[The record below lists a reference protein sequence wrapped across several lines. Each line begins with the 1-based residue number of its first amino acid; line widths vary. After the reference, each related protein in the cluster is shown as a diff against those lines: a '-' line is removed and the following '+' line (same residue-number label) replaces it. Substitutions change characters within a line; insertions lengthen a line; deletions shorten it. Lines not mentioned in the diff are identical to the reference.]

1 MLNRIEKIQI
11 NEQVSLHRYNR
22 LPRKI
27 DWESSDFK
35 EYAFEL
41 KLKNFHMGVFNR
53 SHWDKC
59 MTLRA
64 MDQLGFLN
72 NTITVINVGGGID
85 VINYYLSK
93 HLKKIV
99 SLDLYD
105 DSWSTCP
112 SDVLENP
119 DLYAP
124 FEYNRFSL
132 EFKKMDAR
140 QVSLGDDTFSA
151 AISIGPA
158 LNFIGDFEKI
168 VHVLKEISKIVRSHG
183 MLFMSLDLSLTEVK
197 RPKGDSEYYFSP
209 NSIGK
214 LFAETSFKPICEI
227 DLSNPD
233 FMQEETRENRWL
245 PPKITWN
252 SIGVIPSRIMGHFPF
267 FRIRRPTIFP
277 VFIVARNEK

>member
-1 MLNRIEKIQI
+1 MLNKIEKIQN
-11 NEQVSLHRYNR
+11 NEQVSLHWYNR

-27 DWESSDFK
+27 DWKSPEFK

-41 KLKNFHMGVFNR
+41 KLKNFHIGVFNR

-59 MTLRA
+59 MALRA
-64 MDQLGFLN
+64 MDQLGFLHKMV
-72 NTITVINVGGGID
+72 TVINSGGGID

-93 HLKKIV
+93 YLKKIV

-112 SDVLENP
+112 SKVLKNP

-124 FEYNRFSL
+124 FWYNRSSL
-132 EFKKMDAR
+132 EYKTMDAR
-140 QVSLGDDTFSA
+140 QMSVRDNTFSA

-158 LNFIGDFEKI
+158 INAIGDFDEI
-168 VHVLKEISKIVRSHG
+168 VQVLKKISKIVRSHG
-183 MLFMSLDLSLTEVK
+183 MLFMSLDISLTELK
-197 RPKGDSEYYFSP
+197 RSKGNSDYYFSP

-214 LFAETSFKPICEI
+214 LFAETPFKPICEI

-233 FMQEETRENRWL
+233 FMQEETMENRFLL
-245 PPKITWN
+245 PKLTWN
-252 SIGVIPSRIMGHFPF
+252 SIGVIPSRISGHFPF

-277 VFIVARNEK
+277 VFIVAKNEK

>member
-1 MLNRIEKIQI
+1 MEENFGNEKI
-11 NEQVSLHRYNR
+11 SLNCYNR

-27 DWESSDFK
+27 DWESSYFK
-35 EYAFEL
+35 KYASEL
-41 KLKNFHMGVFNR
+41 RLKNFHRGVFNR

-64 MDQLGFLN
+64 MERFGFLN
-72 NTITVINVGGGID
+72 NTITAINVGGGID

-99 SLDLYD
+99 SLDLYY

-112 SDVLENP
+112 SDVLKNP

-124 FEYNRFSL
+124 FEYNRSSL
-132 EFKKMDAR
+132 EFKKMDAMR
-140 QVSLGDDTFSA
+140 ISLDDDTFSA

-158 LNFIGDFEKI
+158 LNGIGNYEEI
-168 VHVLKEISKIVRSHG
+168 VYVLKNISKIVKTHG

-197 RPKGDSEYYFSP
+197 VFKGDSEYYFSP
-209 NSIGK
+209 NSIRK
-214 LFAETSFKPICEI
+214 LFINTSFKPICEL

-233 FMQEETRENRWL
+233 FMQEKTRENRWL
-245 PPKITWN
+245 PPKKTWS
-252 SIGVIPSRIMGHFPF
+252 SIGVIPSRIRGHFPF
-267 FRIRRPTIFP
+267 FRVRRPTIFP
-277 VFIVARNEK
+277 VFIVAKNEK